1 MNNKIITMDSLVAF
15 FKANKTFSFSAKE
28 AGHPIVVSTFGK
40 LNYTDS
46 EDDGLMTVYLWAC
59 HTGLNR
65 NGSYIYEEDMKR
77 ALPSFAN
84 KPILAEIIEDS
95 NGELDFGTH
104 AMEFVEDENG
114 ELKVNYIEKPVG
126 IIPESNDI
134 HLEYN
139 EEKDKNFVKTR
150 GYIFKD
156 YGNSAVDILERRK
169 GVDVSVELN
178 INELS
183 WDAKNHWLVIK
194 DFTFSGLTLL
204 GQSVLPGMESA
215 RLELEDFSHYSS
227 LDYTREI
234 EMMKSRLSQLESQF
248 SNKNLKEGG
257 TQIVSK
263 FEQLLAKYN
272 KTLKD
277 ITFEY
282 TELSDEELEAKFK
295 EVFDEEGDPSSEEGN
310 GGEEGTETPDT
321 PESLTTSESE
331 SDSSSSSES
340 ADDDASVSVPAGSL
354 ADDDNVAGT
363 TTKKKTNDFALSLQ
377 EKVSALYELVCSTYE
392 ETDNEWYG
400 LTCYENPN
408 YVIMHG
414 YFNGRHYK
422 QAYKVENDEYS
433 LIGDRVQVFE
443 QFLTQEEVDELDRMR
458 ANYSALVEYKANAEK
473 SEFEARKNNLIE
485 DSRFDIVRETDE
497 FKSLVAEVEKYSV
510 EELETKLKLVVA
522 DFALG
527 NGNTVFSKQTS
538 GKMFTIPNKT
548 GNSVTSKYGGIFS
561 EQN

>member
-1 MNNKIITMDSLVAF
+1 MDLHNYQDWIAERQQLLERI
-15 FKANKTFSFSAKE
+15 KE
-28 AGHPIVVSTFGK
+28 
-40 LNYTDS
+40 L
-46 EDDGLMTVYLWAC
+46 
-59 HTGLNR
+59 
-65 NGSYIYEEDMKR
+65 EE
-77 ALPSFAN
+77 
-84 KPILAEIIEDS
+84 
-95 NGELDFGTH
+95 
-104 AMEFVEDENG
+104 ENA
-114 ELKVNYIEKPVG
+114 ELKKRLGEDVVPVVQA
-126 IIPESNDI
+126 P
-134 HLEYN
+134 
-139 EEKDKNFVKTR
+139 T
-150 GYIFKD
+150 
-156 YGNSAVDILERRK
+156 AMQ
-169 GVDVSVELN
+169 
-178 INELS
+178 
-183 WDAKNHWLVIK
+183 
-194 DFTFSGLTLL
+194 T
-204 GQSVLPGMESA
+204 
-215 RLELEDFSHYSS
+215 
-227 LDYTREI
+227 
-234 EMMKSRLSQLESQF
+234 
-248 SNKNLKEGG
+248 
-257 TQIVSK
+257 
-263 FEQLLAKYN
+263 
-272 KTLKD
+272 
-277 ITFEY
+277 
-282 TELSDEELEAKFK
+282 
-295 EVFDEEGDPSSEEGN
+295 
-310 GGEEGTETPDT
+310 
-321 PESLTTSESE
+321 
-331 SDSSSSSES
+331 
-340 ADDDASVSVPAGSL
+340 
-354 ADDDNVAGT
+354 
-363 TTKKKTNDFALSLQ
+363 LSLQ